1 MPQQNR
7 YLYSVPPLFSSGL
20 NLIFNLV
27 KMANTDTYCAICGVP
42 AHDIDIE
49 SYDENKVSENSIEWL
64 DEVNI
69 LGRPDKRASP
79 PR

>member
-1 MPQQNR
+1 
-7 YLYSVPPLFSSGL
+7 
-20 NLIFNLV
+20 
-27 KMANTDTYCAICGVP
+27 MANTDTYCAICGVP

-49 SYDENKVSENSIEWL
+49 SYDENTVSENSIEWL